1 MPGMDVLGFNLAN
14 PSLQKNVPRPP
25 PHPYASSIASSA
37 SSSSSSVFSLD
48 SAQYS
53 LSSSASSVDVIWEN
67 EVLGSGDSSSSQQQ
81 QQAGGGGRTLSSSS
95 ESSFHCFRSGRGCGP
110 KVADAAVAP
119 ELRQNPR
126 RTYSNTSSSSSACS
140 RPPPTLVR
148 QCDRKVNFVDNLVD
162 SASQIVETIWP
173 LSVVA
178 LRNDSP
184 LGSRGVLPLR
194 TFIQET
200 LRRSRTSYSTLQ
212 VALYYLIMIKPHV
225 PKHDFTMEQ
234 PRNHPCTRAMQCGR
248 RMFLS
253 ALILASKYLQ
263 DRNYS
268 ARAWSKISGLNTL
281 EINQNELA
289 FLEAVG
295 WKLHISEAVFQRWTD
310 IVLKYTPSAGGSPN
324 GEGLTWRAVIPVLT
338 PELDTVDLEADRYR
352 GVVDH
357 VMTGTSI
364 TPSPSPTPIPDRLSS
379 VSPPQPQPTNDQTPT
394 GLRIVYPTL
403 EPNPYAQLPSLPKF
417 ASLPTPQMTPQT
429 GSVNTPAASVGGFL
443 SRKPSICAAISQARS
458 ICAQRTTFEARP
470 ICTYSKTAPAETYP
484 SIGRRSSLAR
494 SASST
499 SSPESMISDVP
510 SLISSLSS
518 RSSRS
523 SRSSS
528 ISSVASGTCAP
539 AQPRLATRATRR
551 CANLQTYSLAA
562 PAANESRKKNPS
574 FTAATSV
581 PTIDEG
587 SWSEFYASPESFS
600 TPISTESS
608 NMGDHQHV
616 PSFALDASSI
626 DLAHEAAQ
634 GLCELSGALP
644 RSSYFAPSHPIPS
657 RTTTV
662 STADFSTPLSD
673 ISARTSRKR
682 TRTTSNDFA
691 LHTNVREGLFSFSST
706 STSTSSSTT
715 SSSLHAL
722 RSDEDDGNAVVAPDT
737 QVADSFLVS
746 SHQSYLHHHQP
757 QQQQQQRHISQPPSA
772 ISSFMSGGGAARFAL
787 PLPRSNSNAGSSSSG
802 SGGGGGGGG
811 GGGIKRAC
819 CAKEAA
825 RFLWG
830 VGSGPGV
837 GVGVVGGEGGEIVD

>member
-1 MPGMDVLGFNLAN
+1 MPVMDVLSFNIAN
-14 PSLQKNVPRPP
+14 PSLQKNVPQPP
-25 PHPYASSIASSA
+25 PQPYAASIASSA

-48 SAQYS
+48 SSQS
-53 LSSSASSVDVIWEN
+53 SMSSSTSSVDVIWEN
-67 EVLGSGDSSSSQQQ
+67 EVLGSDSSQP
-81 QQAGGGGRTLSSSS
+81 QAGGRTMSSSI
-95 ESSFHCFRSGRGCGP
+95 ESNFHCFRSGRGCGP

-126 RTYSNTSSSSSACS
+126 RSYSNSSTSSSACA
-140 RPPPTLVR
+140 RPPPALVR

-225 PKHDFTMEQ
+225 PHHDFTMEQ
-234 PRNHPCTRAMQCGR
+234 PRGHPCSRAMQCGR

-310 IVLKYTPSAGGSPN
+310 IVLKYTPSADGSPN

-338 PELDTVDLEADRYR
+338 PELDTVDLGTDQCRPMS
-352 GVVDH
+352 DH
-357 VMTGTSI
+357 IMSGTSAL
-364 TPSPSPTPIPDRLSS
+364 PSPSSTPAPDRLSN
-379 VSPPQPQPTNDQTPT
+379 VPPPPQPPQPINDQTPT
-394 GLRIVYPTL
+394 GPRTVFPTL
-403 EPNPYAQLPSLPKF
+403 EPSPYAQLPSLPKF
-417 ASLPTPQMTPQT
+417 ASLPTPQMTPQP
-429 GSVNTPAASVGGFL
+429 SAVNTPAVSVGGFL
-443 SRKPSICAAISQARS
+443 SGKPSICAAMSQARS
-458 ICAQRTTFEARP
+458 ICAQRTTFDPRP
-470 ICTYSKTAPAETYP
+470 KCIYSKTVPAETYP
-484 SIGRRSSLAR
+484 SLGRRSSLAR

-510 SLISSLSS
+510 SLTSS

-539 AQPRLATRATRR
+539 TQSRLAMRSTRR
-551 CANLQTYSLAA
+551 CTNLQTYSFAA
-562 PAANESRKKNPS
+562 VAARESQKNSS
-574 FTAATSV
+574 FTTAISV

-587 SWSEFYASPESFS
+587 SWPHFYESPETFSASISTADSNNMTDHPLSSFS
-600 TPISTESS
+600 MDTSS
-608 NMGDHQHV
+608 VG
-616 PSFALDASSI
+616 
-626 DLAHEAAQ
+626 LAHEAAQ
-634 GLCELSGALP
+634 GLCVLSGALP
-644 RSSYFAPSHPIPS
+644 RSLYPSYSSNPTNITSTS
-657 RTTTV
+657 TSTTSAT
-662 STADFSTPLSD
+662 SNPSTPPSNP
-673 ISARTSRKR
+673 STPSTTRTSRKR
-682 TRTTSNDFA
+682 TRTTSDDFA
-691 LHTNVREGLFSFSST
+691 LHTSVREELLSF
-706 STSTSSSTT
+706 
-715 SSSLHAL
+715 SSLHAL
-722 RSDEDDGNAVVAPDT
+722 RSDEDDSNAVVAPDT
-737 QVADSFLVS
+737 QVADSFLIPRLLPPPSQV
-746 SHQSYLHHHQP
+746 QMQMEPLRQQP
-757 QQQQQQRHISQPPSA
+757 SVASQSA
-772 ISSFMSGGGAARFAL
+772 ISSFMNGGSSGGAVKLAP
-787 PLPRSNSNAGSSSSG
+787 PLPRSNNNSGSS
-802 SGGGGGGGG
+802 
-811 GGGIKRAC
+811 IKRAC

-830 VGSGPGV
+830 VGSGV
-837 GVGVVGGEGGEIVD
+837 GVGVAGGQVGEMVD

>member
-1 MPGMDVLGFNLAN
+1 MPVTDVLSFNIAN
-14 PSLQKNVPRPP
+14 PSLQKNVTQPP
-25 PHPYASSIASSA
+25 PHPYTASIASSA

-48 SAQYS
+48 SSQS
-53 LSSSASSVDVIWEN
+53 SISSSTSSVDVIWEN
-67 EVLGSGDSSSSQQQ
+67 EVLGSDSSQ
-81 QQAGGGGRTLSSSS
+81 QQAGGRTMSSSS
-95 ESSFHCFRSGRGCGP
+95 ESNFHCFRSGRGCGS

-126 RTYSNTSSSSSACS
+126 RTYSNSSTSSACA

-212 VALYYLIMIKPHV
+212 VALYYLIMIKTHV
-225 PKHDFTMEQ
+225 PHHDFTMEQ
-234 PRNHPCTRAMQCGR
+234 PRSHPCSRAMQCGR

-281 EINQNELA
+281 EINQNELE

-338 PELDTVDLEADRYR
+338 PELDTVDLGTEQYR
-352 GVVDH
+352 SIPDH
-357 VMTGTSI
+357 VMSGTSAL
-364 TPSPSPTPIPDRLSS
+364 PSPSSTPIPDRLSS
-379 VSPPQPQPTNDQTPT
+379 VPPPPTNDQTPT
-394 GLRIVYPTL
+394 GPRTVFPTL

-417 ASLPTPQMTPQT
+417 ASLPTPQMTPQ
-429 GSVNTPAASVGGFL
+429 SSAVNTPAVSVGRFL
-443 SRKPSICAAISQARS
+443 SSKPSICAAMSQARS
-458 ICAQRTTFEARP
+458 ICAQRTTFDPRP
-470 ICTYSKTAPAETYP
+470 KCIYSKTAPTDTYP
-484 SIGRRSSLAR
+484 CLARRSSLAR

-510 SLISSLSS
+510 SLTSS

-528 ISSVASGTCAP
+528 ISSVASGTCALT
-539 AQPRLATRATRR
+539 QPRLATRATRR
-551 CANLQTYSLAA
+551 CTNLQTYSFAA
-562 PAANESRKKNPS
+562 VAAKVSRKNS
-574 FTAATSV
+574 STTATSV

-587 SWSEFYASPESFS
+587 SWPQFYESPEPFS
-600 TPISTESS
+600 ACSSTTESS
-608 NMGDHQHV
+608 SMADHL
-616 PSFALDASSI
+616 SGFSMDASSV

-634 GLCELSGALP
+634 GLCVLSGALP
-644 RSSYFAPSHPIPS
+644 RSCYPCYTSNPTNTTITTNSSAPLSNP
-657 RTTTV
+657 
-662 STADFSTPLSD
+662 STPSTTR
-673 ISARTSRKR
+673 SSRKR
-682 TRTTSNDFA
+682 TRTTSDDFA
-691 LHTNVREGLFSFSST
+691 LHTTVREELLSFP
-706 STSTSSSTT
+706 
-715 SSSLHAL
+715 SLHAL
-722 RSDEDDGNAVVAPDT
+722 RSDEDDSNAVVAPDT
-737 QVADSFLVS
+737 QVADSFLIP
-746 SHQSYLHHHQP
+746 QLQP
-757 QQQQQQRHISQPPSA
+757 QPQPPQIPQMQMEPQST
-772 ISSFMSGGGAARFAL
+772 ISSFMNGGGSGCGAAKFAL
-787 PLPRSNSNAGSSSSG
+787 PLPRSNSGSS
-802 SGGGGGGGG
+802 
-811 GGGIKRAC
+811 IKRAC

-830 VGSGPGV
+830 VGSGV
-837 GVGVVGGEGGEIVD
+837 GVAVAGGEVGEVVD